1 MAGSQGHL
9 ELNVFKP
16 VIIYNLLQS
25 IRLIA
30 DSCVSFTDNCVAGIE
45 PNRQRIAELMERSL
59 MLVTAL
65 APKIGYDKAAEI
77 AKAAHKNGTTLREEA
92 LRLGYVTEAEFD
104 SLVRPERMVSPE

>member
-1 MAGSQGHL
+1 
-9 ELNVFKP
+9 
-16 VIIYNLLQS
+16 VIIYNVLQS

-30 DSCVSFTDNCVAGIE
+30 DACLSFTDNCIAGIE
-45 PNRQRIAELMERSL
+45 PNRQRIADLMERSL

-104 SLVRPERMVSPE
+104 SLVRPERMVSPEK